1 MSVTA
6 ADAEKVSEFK
16 LEITHLVTVGCSW
29 TFCQGLEYK
38 TQNGWPALT
47 AKALNIPLVNL
58 GLPGVGNDTVHRRAY
73 EYVYENLSSGS
84 KPLFVIAWSQYWR
97 REIWQKKLHH
107 DFRFNDY
114 APIML
119 KDENDIKDPHEISVL
134 ESWNYNSF
142 VRRTYK
148 YKLSLINL
156 FNSMKIPYLMT
167 DYADN
172 VCSPEDMEIFKKNY
186 PGMYAGVNDDQY
198 KVKDFYELSQ
208 SSPKLPCGH
217 DGKEAQVVIADYLTD
232 QIKEKFSNYNFVN
245 DKPFLTT
252 REIMKKSKYHQKFPD
267 WCTFQL

>member
-1 MSVTA
+1 MSVIA
-6 ADAEKVSEFK
+6 VDAEKVSEFK
-16 LEITHLVTVGCSW
+16 VEITHLVTVGCSW
-29 TFCQGLEYK
+29 TFCQGLENK

-47 AKALNIPLVNL
+47 AKALNIPVVNL
-58 GLPGVGNDTVHRRAY
+58 GLPGVGNDCIQRRAY
-73 EYVYENLSSGS
+73 EYVYENLHTGS

-97 REIWQKKLHH
+97 REIWQKKVFK

-119 KDENDIKDPHEISVL
+119 KDSTNTKDPHEISVL
-134 ESWNYNSF
+134 ESWDYYSF

-156 FNSMKIPYLMT
+156 FRSMQIPYLMT

-172 VCSPEDMEIFKKNY
+172 VCPPNDMEIFKKNY

-198 KVKDFYELSQ
+198 KIEDFYKLTH
-208 SSPKLPCGH
+208 PYTRLPCGH
-217 DGKEAQVVIADYLTD
+217 DGEEAQVAVADYLVE
-232 QIKEKFSNYNFVN
+232 QIKDNFGNYNFVN

-252 REIMKKSKYHQKFPD
+252 REMLKYSKYHRKFPD
-267 WCTFQL
+267 WC